1 MRGGSIQSILNSKDN
16 KNYILTF
23 KNVTK
28 WYDSSQKQIVAL
40 KDISLRVED
49 GSFTCIVGPS
59 GCGKT
64 TLLTLVAGLQMP
76 SQGSVEL
83 NNQVVTKPL
92 GEVGFVFQT
101 DALVE
106 WRKVLGNVMLP
117 IEIKGLKKEDY
128 LDKAIALLNN
138 TGLGD
143 FINHYPKELSG
154 GMRQRAS
161 ICRAMVHDPP
171 LLLMDE
177 PFGALDAFTRD
188 HLSIELQ
195 RIWMQKEKTVLFVT
209 HNIQE
214 SVFLGDE
221 VILMS
226 PRPGEIIKK
235 FKIDLP
241 RPRTLRMR
249 ETMEFIGYE
258 KDIRE
263 TLEAGGYSQFQL

>member
-1 MRGGSIQSILNSKDN
+1 MLNSKDD
-16 KNYILTF
+16 KNYVLEF

-28 WYDSSQKQIVAL
+28 SYDSSQKQIVAL
-40 KDISLRVED
+40 KEINLGVED

-64 TLLTLVAGLQMP
+64 TMLTLVAGLNTP
-76 SQGSVEL
+76 SQGSVKL
-83 NNQVVTKPL
+83 NGQVVTKPL

-138 TGLGD
+138 TGLGE

-188 HLSIELQ
+188 QLSIELQ
-195 RIWMQKEKTVLFVT
+195 KIWMQKEKTVLFVT

-226 PRPGEIIKK
+226 PRPGEIMQR

-241 RPRTLRMR
+241 RPRTIEMR
-249 ETMEFIGYE
+249 ETLEFIAYE
-258 KDIRE
+258 KEIRV
-263 TLEAGGYSQFQL
+263 TLEAGGYRQAQL

>member
-106 WRKVLGNVMLP
+106 WRRVLGNVMLP

-128 LDKAIALLNN
+128 LDKAMALLNN
-138 TGLGD
+138 IGLGD

-263 TLEAGGYSQFQL
+263 TLEAGGYRQFQL

>member
-1 MRGGSIQSILNSKDN
+1 MRGGSTQSILNSKDN
-16 KNYILTF
+16 KDYILTF

-40 KDISLRVED
+40 KDVSLRVED

-128 LDKAIALLNN
+128 LDKAIDLLNN

-188 HLSIELQ
+188 RLSIELQ